1 MNKDIENVLQSILK
15 IGNNIYRRHDT
26 IRCVHTQAVK
36 KQTRMTENLQGDQRD
51 ELFLCLKLHVQQNF
65 FVENVHYLK
74 KETSPLARTA

>member
-15 IGNNIYRRHDT
+15 IGNNIYRFLRHYT

-51 ELFLCLKLHVQQNF
+51 ELFLCLKLHV
-65 FVENVHYLK
+65 
-74 KETSPLARTA
+74 